1 MASASQDRYIR
12 LHSTFGPPANP
23 GQQQEQKGEVLG
35 KEYMKVVPTVVVW
48 DGVVNAVESQAEREE
63 DEPEDEVWDAMQA
76 AESDSE
82 DEGKAARRKEKR
94 VRSA

>member
-35 KEYMKVVPTVVVW
+35 KEYMKVVPTVIVW
-48 DGVVNAVESQAEREE
+48 DGIVSAEESQAEREE

-76 AESDSE
+76 VESDSE
-82 DEGKAARRKEKR
+82 DEGKAARRKEKKA
-94 VRSA
+94 RSA